1 MEAADFLALNVKCL
15 MQGATWRMS
24 DFDFFPFQE
33 ARLSCGKNIFQIQ
46 LKPALTTSS
55 RGTVSAEPGN
65 KAEILKAFRPALGS
79 RNIRG
84 PYP

>member
-33 ARLSCGKNIFQIQ
+33 ARLSCGKNE
-46 LKPALTTSS
+46 K
-55 RGTVSAEPGN
+55 GG
-65 KAEILKAFRPALGS
+65 KKMALG
-79 RNIRG
+79 IFG
-84 PYP
+84 T

>member
-33 ARLSCGKNIFQIQ
+33 AGLSWAKMKMGQENGTGNFRDLSKQIEP
-46 LKPALTTSS
+46 LPETRKMPGHTT
-55 RGTVSAEPGN
+55 PP
-65 KAEILKAFRPALGS
+65 L
-79 RNIRG
+79 
-84 PYP
+84 